1 MNISLQKVVV
11 FCLMLCI
18 ISTQGMLNFFV
29 LNWLGD
35 GGLKSLVPPISMALL
50 FTFVILNKNRSFVL
64 KGFDLFLI
72 LYILILLVV
81 AAFSGLQASSVFYA
95 FRELLLLFVLILL
108 AENIEI
114 SKADA
119 SAINRL
125 LFILV
130 VLNLA
135 AVCYTYFVGPEV
147 YMKTLTGRYFWPK
160 DPKYFFT
167 ISTFY
172 DFWRS
177 PGLVGQFA
185 DLGLF
190 AVLSCFIFLRHQAS
204 KLYIG
209 AALVLVLLALS
220 RTAYVPLLIYLLYY
234 FLTGQ
239 KILKLLI
246 KYYYVLFILMIPIV
260 WMLFRKQVFSTESLM
275 MRFEFWDNIISASD
289 YSWFYGGRI
298 GTIGQASELGWFA
311 QVLDSYWIYLF
322 LSTGLIGIVLVLNF
336 FFERVLSYRL
346 LSVIALGFLV
356 SGLFTTLTQ
365 SYSFLLLFPFLF
377 LKIKPES
384 NELT

>member
-1 MNISLQKVVV
+1 
-11 FCLMLCI
+11 
-18 ISTQGMLNFFV
+18 
-29 LNWLGD
+29 
-35 GGLKSLVPPISMALL
+35 
-50 FTFVILNKNRSFVL
+50 
-64 KGFDLFLI
+64 
-72 LYILILLVV
+72 
-81 AAFSGLQASSVFYA
+81 
-95 FRELLLLFVLILL
+95 
-108 AENIEI
+108 
-114 SKADA
+114 
-119 SAINRL
+119 
-125 LFILV
+125 
-130 VLNLA
+130 
-135 AVCYTYFVGPEV
+135 
-147 YMKTLTGRYFWPK
+147 MKTLTGRYFWPK

-190 AVLSCFIFLRHQAS
+190 AVLSYFIFLRHQAS

-260 WMLFRKQVFSTESLM
+260 WILFRKQVFSTESLM